1 MIQKPM
7 TCAEIAQRL
16 GMSLDN
22 FYKSRGRLHQV
33 DKMPRPLNERGKAAY
48 DRASMEAWF
57 TRDHPMRPPAPA
69 NDPLPAPEPSTDEE
83 HRIRL
88 ARAYAP
94 QRPAAALDIRR
105 RQAGG

>member
-57 TRDHPMRPPAPA
+57 SRHNPMRPPAPA
-69 NDPLPAPEPSTDEE
+69 NDPVTPPDAATEDE
-83 HRIRL
+83 HRLRL

-94 QRPAAALDIRR
+94 LRPAAGLDRTRR
-105 RQAGG
+105 RA